1 MRVQSIGAWLF
12 LWVAGVAT
20 ADLDDAVQQGRWEE
34 AQGLLDAA
42 QLNCGAAAD
51 ARACSA
57 QVEFSRA
64 WLATKHAEATADDAA
79 RIALLR
85 SAARGY
91 RALLRQYPGHAAST
105 DNLVLV
111 LDQLGDGA
119 GLIQLAESL
128 RSVDT
133 PKAAYVARL
142 AGDAGMKAGKTGDAF
157 DRYSTAFELR
167 QDAGALASMTR
178 AFTAA
183 PDEARAARLLE
194 GANRILPVDSA
205 ASTQAFR
212 AIAQFPEKFSEAV
225 WDDAALG
232 WVETLSSERRLTVE
246 TVAAEFD
253 LERNPHFARLAQ
265 RLRDPKLG
273 ATNVRLDEGLF
284 FQGPRGEDWW
294 TRDAPR
300 SQALALAG
308 WSVGHA
314 HLIANRPELAEST
327 WQGALQY
334 APGPQTYSGA
344 LSGKRVV
351 MLDLL
356 TDLARIEIVNKSTL
370 DPDGKKFAG
379 IERMLFESKGM
390 AYQGNDLAAIER
402 HHTLLGKMYADLGRF
417 GTSDSDYRSARFQLR
432 NAIAT
437 AKRRGEG
444 AGGVSPQ
451 PALEALLADGYR
463 CALPKQDA
471 GCRPDMGEASKHY
484 TNAAKGFLDL
494 DAIDQ
499 AQTAVDDLRVVSP
512 APSAQQLELEQI
524 VVTRKAL
531 QTTGQLRDAK
541 WLESNATS
549 LPKDFV
555 ERQQF
560 KVLSD
565 ATTQDA
571 ATAKTAVTTEK
582 EAAATKQQVDRAQ
595 VLLEANP
602 DLETKEANRVRAL
615 STKGASVN

>member
-1 MRVQSIGAWLF
+1 
-12 LWVAGVAT
+12 
-20 ADLDDAVQQGRWEE
+20 
-34 AQGLLDAA
+34 A
-42 QLNCGAAAD
+42 QLNCGTAAD
-51 ARACSA
+51 SRACSA

-64 WLATKHAEATADDAA
+64 WLATKQAEASADDAA
-79 RIALLR
+79 RVALLR
-85 SAARGY
+85 SAASGY

-119 GLIQLAESL
+119 GLTQLAETL
-128 RSVDT
+128 RSVDAT
-133 PKAAYVARL
+133 KAAYVARL

-157 DRYSTAFELR
+157 DRYSTAFELH

-183 PDEARAARLLE
+183 ADEARAARLLAA
-194 GANRILPVDSA
+194 ANRMLPVDSS

-212 AIAQFPEKFSEAV
+212 AIAQFPDKFSEAV
-225 WDDAALG
+225 WDDAAIG
-232 WVETLSSERRLTVE
+232 WVETLSSERRLTPE
-246 TVAAEFD
+246 IVAAEFD
-253 LERNPHFARLAQ
+253 LERNSHFARLAQ

-294 TRDAPR
+294 TRNAPR

-308 WSVGHA
+308 WSMGHA

-344 LSGKRVV
+344 LDGKRVV

-356 TDLARIEIVNKSTL
+356 TDLARIEVVNKSTL

-417 GTSDSDYRSARFQLR
+417 GTSDSDYRSARFQLK

-437 AKRRGEG
+437 AKRRGGSDG
-444 AGGVSPQ
+444 ASPQ

-471 GCRPDMGEASKHY
+471 SCRPDVAEASKHY

-494 DAIDQ
+494 DALDQ
-499 AQTAVDDLRVVSP
+499 AKTAVDDLRVVSP
-512 APSAQQLELEQI
+512 APSPQQLELEKT
-524 VVTRKAL
+524 VETRKAL
-531 QTTGQLRDAK
+531 QMTRVQSAATLKDAA
-541 WLESNATS
+541 ATS
-549 LPKDFV
+549 TVK
-555 ERQQF
+555 
-560 KVLSD
+560 
-565 ATTQDA
+565 DA
-571 ATAKTAVTTEK
+571 AVTATVK
-582 EAAATKQQVDRAQ
+582 EAAATATVRDAAATTKQAQPAQ
-595 VLLEANP
+595 VLEANP
-602 DLETKEANRVRAL
+602 DLKAKEQTRVRGL
-615 STKGASVN
+615 STQAVPVN